1 MSQSE
6 IVRIVTLRSWH
17 AKLIDSLPRR
27 WRWPWDACG
36 CCSICPWEGLCRDRD
51 CRGSSW
57 CRHVISVLVAD
68 SKVRNE
74 ENLHISDLDVYFE
87 LNIIK
92 YRSIKVH
99 DSWHAF
105 MANTPNIWYP
115 SPDRLSVHLALL
127 QALFWVAAKRIRCR
141 NHDELLHLRWVK
153 HQSGCQPT
161 RRRCSMVQKA
171 RAKRRH
177 VNEIIQP
184 YAEYFWILLIC
195 FFRARHE
202 HIQLSDAM
210 SVNLGARTGS
220 LLASGITL
228 CSSAR
233 FFGPVEPNIWKTWCA
248 CEGASLV
255 ATLVVV
261 SQGSSVA
268 YRL

>member
-1 MSQSE
+1 MKK
-6 IVRIVTLRSWH
+6 IGIFLTWTCTL
-17 AKLIDSLPRR
+17 
-27 WRWPWDACG
+27 
-36 CCSICPWEGLCRDRD
+36 
-51 CRGSSW
+51 
-57 CRHVISVLVAD
+57 
-68 SKVRNE
+68 
-74 ENLHISDLDVYFE
+74 E

-127 QALFWVAAKRIRCR
+127 QALFWAAAKRIRCQ

-171 RAKRRH
+171 KAKRRH
-177 VNEIIQP
+177 VNETIQP

-233 FFGPVEPNIWKTWCA
+233 SFGPVEPNIWKTWCVWRSIISGDTGCGKSGILSGLQA
-248 CEGASLV
+248 LNQKLG
-255 ATLVVV
+255 
-261 SQGSSVA
+261 
-268 YRL
+268 